1 MRRRIDPVDLEFGFV
16 AALLALPLVKGSVQ
30 LLMAAFAAL

>member
-1 MRRRIDPVDLEFGFV
+1 MRRPIDPTDLEFGFL
-16 AALLALPLVKGSVQ
+16 AFLLAIPLVKGGVE